1 MKKFGIFLY
10 IVLFLLHCG
19 PKQDKVERIVEDG
32 VEIVINHLEPYKIGS
47 QSSFT
52 LEEILTIDT
61 EDDEIANLGIPDIF
75 GFEVNSEGEIYILR
89 AYKGEGDF
97 IFKFNKNGEFIK
109 SFGSQGQGPGELQ
122 NPHYIAIGHNDN
134 LMISDLNQ
142 QILRKY
148 NKDGVFISNI
158 KMESGDIAVTSGPE
172 ENLLVKGSSY
182 IRDKENAIYSFNL
195 KLLNYD
201 LEVLQVIDKYSFEVR
216 PDKIKAS
223 DPIFCWSVS
232 HDNIY
237 VVNENREYEI
247 WVYDFNGKLRRKIQ
261 KQYRRIPVSANF
273 KKKTLKQ
280 FPESMRDQMKDVL
293 YFPKFHPPIQNLVAG
308 DDGLL
313 LVSTFEEGE
322 NPEEFMFD
330 IFNEEGVFIGRK
342 SLNIWIWEGHI
353 WARIK
358 AGKFYVLRE
367 KESGFKELAVYNMIW
382 K

>member
-10 IVLFLLHCG
+10 IVLFLLLCG
-19 PKQDKVERIVEDG
+19 PKQDKVERKVENG

-47 QSSFT
+47 QSSLT

-61 EDDEIANLGIPDIF
+61 EDEEIANLGIPDIF
-75 GFEVNSEGEIYILR
+75 GFSVNSREIYILR
-89 AYKGEGDF
+89 AYEGEGDF
-97 IFKFNKNGEFIK
+97 IFKFTKNGEFVK

-122 NPHYIAIGHNDN
+122 NPHYIAIDHNDN
-134 LMISDLNQ
+134 IMISDINQ

-148 NKDGVFISNI
+148 NKDGLFIGDC
-158 KMESGDIAVTSGPE
+158 KMEHGGLAVTLGPRA
-172 ENLLVKGSSY
+172 NLIVKEDSY
-182 IRDKENAIYSFNL
+182 KSDKGIAIYSFNL

-223 DPIFCWSVS
+223 DPIFCWGVS

-247 WVYDFNGKLRRKIQ
+247 WVYDFNGKLIRKIQ
-261 KQYRRIPVSANF
+261 KQYRRIPVSENF

-280 FPESMRDQMKDVL
+280 FPKEMRDQMKDVL

-308 DDGLL
+308 EDGLL

-330 IFNEEGVFIGRK
+330 IFNEEGVFKGRK

-367 KESGFKELAVYNMIW
+367 KESGYKELAVYNMIW

>member
-1 MKKFGIFLY
+1 MKKFGILLY
-10 IVLFLLHCG
+10 IVLFLLNCG
-19 PKQDKVERIVEDG
+19 PKQDKVERKVENG

-47 QSSFT
+47 QNSLT

-61 EDDEIANLGIPDIF
+61 EDDKIANLGIPDIF
-75 GFEVNSEGEIYILR
+75 GFSVNSLGEIYILR

-97 IFKFNKNGEFIK
+97 IFKFNSIGEYEK
-109 SFGSQGQGPGELQ
+109 PFGPQGQGPGELQ
-122 NPHYIAIGHNDN
+122 NPHYIAIDHNDN
-134 LMISDLNQ
+134 IMISDINQ

-148 NKDGVFISNI
+148 NKDGVFIGDFKI
-158 KMESGDIAVTSGPE
+158 ESGDIPVTLGPRA
-172 ENLLVKGSSY
+172 NLLVKGDSY
-182 IRDKENAIYSFNL
+182 KSDKGRALNTYSL
-195 KLLNYD
+195 KLLNPD
-201 LEVLQVIDKYSFEVR
+201 LEVLQVIDEFSFER
-216 PDKIKAS
+216 RQDKAKATE
-223 DPIFCWSVS
+223 PIVCWSVS

-247 WVYDFNGKLRRKIQ
+247 WVYDFKGKLIRKIQ
-261 KQYRRIPVSANF
+261 KQYKQIPISENF

-280 FPESMRDQMKDVL
+280 FPESMRDQMKDML

-342 SLNIWIWEGHI
+342 SLNIWIWEGYI

-367 KESGFKELAVYNMIW
+367 KESGYKELAVYNMIW

>member
-10 IVLFLLHCG
+10 LVIFLLLCG
-19 PKQDKVERIVEDG
+19 PKQDKVERKVENG

-61 EDDEIANLGIPDIF
+61 EDEEIANLGIPDIF
-75 GFEVNSEGEIYILR
+75 GFSVNSLGEIYILR
-89 AYKGEGDF
+89 AYEGEGDF
-97 IFKFNKNGEFIK
+97 IFKFTKNGEFVK

-122 NPHYIAIGHNDN
+122 NPHYIAIDHNDN
-134 LMISDLNQ
+134 IMISDINQ

-148 NKDGVFISNI
+148 NKDGLFIGDF
-158 KMESGDIAVTSGPE
+158 KMEHGSLAVTLGPKA
-172 ENLLVKGSSY
+172 NLIVKEDSY
-182 IRDKENAIYSFNL
+182 KSDKGRALNTYSL
-195 KLLNYD
+195 KLLNPD
-201 LEVLQVIDKYSFEVR
+201 LEVLQVIDEFSFEWR
-216 PDKIKAS
+216 QDKVKATE
-223 DPIFCWSVS
+223 PIFCWSVS

-247 WVYDFNGKLRRKIQ
+247 WVYDFNGKLIRKIQ
-261 KQYRRIPVSANF
+261 KQYRRIPVSENF

-280 FPESMRDQMKDVL
+280 FPEGMRDQMKDVL

-308 DDGLL
+308 EDGLL

-330 IFNEEGVFIGRK
+330 IFNKEGVFIGRK
-342 SLNIWIWEGHI
+342 SLNIWIWEVHL

-367 KESGFKELAVYNMIW
+367 KESGYKELAVYNMIW

>member
-10 IVLFLLHCG
+10 IVLFLLNCG
-19 PKQDKVERIVEDG
+19 PKQDKVERKIENG

-61 EDDEIANLGIPDIF
+61 EDEEIANLGIPDIF
-75 GFEVNSEGEIYILR
+75 GFSINSLGGIYILR
-89 AYKGEGDF
+89 AYEGEGDF
-97 IFKFNKNGEFIK
+97 IFKFTKNGEFVK

-122 NPHYIAIGHNDN
+122 NPHYIAIDHNDN
-134 LMISDLNQ
+134 IMISDLNQ

-148 NKDGVFISNI
+148 NKDGLFIGDF
-158 KMESGDIAVTSGPE
+158 KMEHGGLAVTLGPKA
-172 ENLLVKGSSY
+172 NLIVKEDSY
-182 IRDKENAIYSFNL
+182 KSDKGKALNTYSL
-195 KLLNYD
+195 KLLNPD
-201 LEVLQVIDKYSFEVR
+201 LEVLQVIDEFSFEWR
-216 PDKIKAS
+216 QDKVKATE
-223 DPIFCWSVS
+223 PIFCWSVS

-237 VVNENREYEI
+237 VANENREYEI
-247 WVYDFNGKLRRKIQ
+247 WVYDFNGKLIRKIQ
-261 KQYRRIPVSANF
+261 KQYRRIPVSENF

-280 FPESMRDQMKDVL
+280 FPKSMRDQMKDVL

-330 IFNEEGVFIGRK
+330 IFNKEGVFIGRK
-342 SLNIWIWEGHI
+342 SLNIWIWEVHL

-367 KESGFKELAVYNMIW
+367 KESGYKELAVYNMIW

>member
-10 IVLFLLHCG
+10 IVLFLLLCG
-19 PKQDKVERIVEDG
+19 PKQDKVERKIENG

-61 EDDEIANLGIPDIF
+61 EDEEIANLGIPDIF
-75 GFEVNSEGEIYILR
+75 GFSINSLGGIYILR
-89 AYKGEGDF
+89 AYEGEGDF
-97 IFKFNKNGEFIK
+97 IFKFTKNGEFVK

-122 NPHYIAIGHNDN
+122 NPHYIAIDHNDN
-134 LMISDLNQ
+134 IMICDLNQ

-148 NKDGVFISNI
+148 NKDGLFIGDF
-158 KMESGDIAVTSGPE
+158 KMEHGGLAVTLGPKA
-172 ENLLVKGSSY
+172 NLIVNEDSYKSDKG
-182 IRDKENAIYSFNL
+182 RALNTYSL
-195 KLLNYD
+195 KLLNPD
-201 LEVLQVIDKYSFEVR
+201 LEVLQVIDEFSFEWR
-216 PDKIKAS
+216 QDKVKATE
-223 DPIFCWSVS
+223 PIFCWSVS

-237 VVNENREYEI
+237 VANENREYEI
-247 WVYDFNGKLRRKIQ
+247 WVYDFNGKLIRKIQ
-261 KQYRRIPVSANF
+261 KQYRRIPVSENF

-280 FPESMRDQMKDVL
+280 FPKSMRDQMKDVL

-330 IFNEEGVFIGRK
+330 IFNKEGVFIGRK
-342 SLNIWIWEGHI
+342 SLNIWIWEVHL

-367 KESGFKELAVYNMIW
+367 KESGYKELAVYNMIW